1 MYILSFLKALF
12 TPRKI
17 WCSIYFV
24 LNLVVVFFI
33 FAAPGLIA
41 SADASQWVGYGFI
54 GVGISMAFTLLSLS
68 PLGEAYVRFKE
79 KAGPL
84 ARDSQT
90 EWLFRVFDEVHAAAR
105 SVSPSVGAKVK
116 LYYKQTDDVN
126 AYAVGH
132 RTIIVTDGI
141 LALSDEDL
149 KGVLAHEFGH
159 IANGDSDLTLG
170 INVSNTILVIF
181 TALIGFV
188 VTTMSSLFSML
199 FESVDAKATCAA
211 IAGVIVLAL
220 SLVYYLWVKFGMLL
234 VNASSRNNEY
244 AADAFAVD
252 CGFGAGLYSALSQLD
267 PSKTRSGFFSLLA
280 SSHPDT
286 VARLEKIRLRLGT
299 SAQAATTAI

>member
-24 LNLVVVFFI
+24 LNLVIVFFI

-41 SADASQWVGYGFI
+41 SADASQWIGYGFI
-54 GVGISMAFTLLSLS
+54 GVGISMTFTLLSLS

-79 KAGPL
+79 NAKPL

-181 TALIGFV
+181 TALVGFV

-220 SLVYYLWVKFGMLL
+220 SLVYYLWVKCGMLL

-280 SSHPDT
+280 SSHPDI
-286 VARLEKIRLRLGT
+286 VARLEKIRLRLGA

>member
-24 LNLVVVFFI
+24 LNLAIVFFI

-54 GVGISMAFTLLSLS
+54 GVGISMTFTLLSLS

-79 KAGPL
+79 NAKPL

-286 VARLEKIRLRLGT
+286 VARLEKIRLRLGA

>member
-1 MYILSFLKALF
+1 MSK
-12 TPRKI
+12 
-17 WCSIYFV
+17 
-24 LNLVVVFFI
+24 FFDQRRHQ
-33 FAAPGLIA
+33 P
-41 SADASQWVGYGFI
+41 
-54 GVGISMAFTLLSLS
+54 T
-68 PLGEAYVRFKE
+68 
-79 KAGPL
+79 
-84 ARDSQT
+84 
-90 EWLFRVFDEVHAAAR
+90 EVHAAAR

-141 LALSDEDL
+141 LALSDKDL

-181 TALIGFV
+181 TALVGFV

-286 VARLEKIRLRLGT
+286 VARLEKIRLRLGA

>member
-24 LNLVVVFFI
+24 LNLVIVFFI

-41 SADASQWVGYGFI
+41 AADASQWVGYGFI
-54 GVGISMAFTLLSLS
+54 GVGISMTFTLLSLS

-79 KAGPL
+79 NTKPL

-181 TALIGFV
+181 TALVGFV

-286 VARLEKIRLRLGT
+286 VARLEKIRLRLGA